1 MEAFRFFHKQHN
13 GKTGGTKEIII
24 KLYRPEYDFVDIW
37 KGYLIN
43 TKIVGKIFNFLLYM
57 ACCTV
62 VAHAQT
68 VPPSARTQSTFPLTS
83 DTLYLTSDDLIDIA
97 LAESPE
103 LELANIQY
111 TIASLQYD
119 RFATFLKPSLNL
131 NAQIPVLNRA
141 INVIDQPDG
150 QQDFINQSSMRNRIG
165 ASLDYQLATTGGRIY
180 VSSNLERLDV
190 FKTDAFDYS
199 KSYFFTPVTIGIEQ
213 PLFQFN
219 AVKWQKEILKRQE
232 ERTDARRVLEQ
243 EAVIYQIV
251 SGFYDLEMIRRRMD
265 LLKSKMEDSRSLIK
279 IKKQLFER
287 GSGSL
292 AEMKQLA
299 LDTLQSGIEY
309 RAIALDYE
317 NKNRQ
322 LMDLSGLDRDHFLVP
337 VSSSEIYLP
346 AIDVNTAIRQA
357 IHHRARTAGIRLRMA
372 QAERDIEEADKDRG
386 VALDISASLGLN
398 NTAEAFSGLQYNFL
412 DRELLSIGLRMPIT
426 DWGRR
431 EINRQLA
438 NTQLD
443 ELQKTLATE
452 EREISRQV
460 IELYHRYQYLQDK
473 MTVNDEALRTAQ
485 DIYESIRDQYLRG
498 QTDWISLQQN
508 RTSLD
513 NATLTYYQT
522 RSEAVKV
529 YYQIRSITL
538 YDFERKE
545 ELLYHEK

>member
-1 MEAFRFFHKQHN
+1 M
-13 GKTGGTKEIII
+13 
-24 KLYRPEYDFVDIW
+24 VDIC
-37 KGYLIN
+37 LILIGIIYGMN
-43 TKIVGKIFNFLLYM
+43 MT
-57 ACCTV
+57 
-62 VAHAQT
+62 HAQS
-68 VPPSARTQSTFPLTS
+68 VPVISNVQADNGISLAA
-83 DTLYLTSDDLIDIA
+83 DTLYLTSDDLIEVA

-165 ASLDYQLATTGGRIY
+165 TSLDYQLASTGGRVY

-219 AVKWQKEILKRQE
+219 AIKWQKEILKRQE

-243 EAVIYQIV
+243 EAVVYEV
-251 SGFYDLEMIRRRMD
+251 VGGFYDLEMIRRRMD
-265 LLKSKMEDSRSLIK
+265 LLKSKMDDSRSLIK

-292 AEMKQLA
+292 AEMKQLG
-299 LDTLQSGIEY
+299 LDTLQTGIEY
-309 RAIALDYE
+309 RAITLDYE

-337 VSSSEIYLP
+337 VSGTEIYLP
-346 AIDVNTAIRQA
+346 TIDLSTAINQA
-357 IHHRARTAGIRLRMA
+357 IHHRARTTGIRLRMA
-372 QAERDIEEADKDRG
+372 EAEQDIEEAEKDRG

-398 NTAEAFSGLQYNFL
+398 NTAEQFSGLQYNFL

-438 NTQLD
+438 STQLD
-443 ELQKTLATE
+443 QLQKTLATE
-452 EREISRQV
+452 ERDISRQV
-460 IELYHRYQYLQDK
+460 IELYHRYLYLQEK
-473 MTVNDEALRTAQ
+473 MTVNDEALTTAQ

-498 QTDWISLQQN
+498 QSDWVSLQQN
-508 RTSLD
+508 RANLD
-513 NATLTYYQT
+513 NATLSFYLTK
-522 RSEAVKV
+522 SDAVKV

-538 YDFERKE
+538 YDFERNE
-545 ELLYHEK
+545 ELIYHEE